1 MKRLRSSKRGLTFSI
16 SPGETY
22 YPGSHF
28 TYEVRSTCIII
39 HPSKE
44 GSTVSRKKSGNIVKA
59 LFDIRSREVR
69 EAVASSTYMEMEVR
83 EDRIIVRCIRQVRSK
98 IISIEKVLKE
108 FSVPSTTLDMAAG
121 LDGQMTIFE
130 YLDSLDS
137 FHDTFTEADSETLRQ
152 DLKQVFTVMSLFS
165 GAGMLDWPFYKDPA
179 FQIKF
184 ACDYNKDACESYK
197 RNIGDHIKYGDVREV
212 HGNGEPYNLII
223 GGPSCKP
230 FSASNRRK
238 MLASHEDVDLV
249 NEYIRI
255 TKENAPDVFVIEN
268 VPQFLTSND
277 GEYLARVMNHLGRDY
292 QISSIVV
299 CDSNVGGYTLRKRAI
314 VIGSKIGKIFLP
326 DIKIHP
332 VKTVKEALSKVS
344 EKWFNFHDLT
354 KSRPDTVR
362 KMAMVR
368 PGHNFKDIPE
378 YRDNELMHSDRYY
391 RLAPDRPSPTIVN
404 WRKLPLIHPTE
415 NRTLTV
421 AEASAL
427 MGFDSEFTFLGS
439 LDSRQ
444 QQCGN
449 GCPFSIGKLVKNTV
463 KKALQNYYQVPV
475 MA

>member
-16 SPGETY
+16 TPGETY

-28 TYEVRSTCIII
+28 TYEVRPACIII

-44 GSTVSRKKSGNIVKA
+44 GSTVSRKKSGNSVKA
-59 LFDIRSREVR
+59 LFDIRSRKVR
-69 EAVASSTYMEMEVR
+69 EAVANSTYMEMEVK

-98 IISIEKVLKE
+98 IVSIEKVLTE
-108 FSVPSTTLDMAAG
+108 FTVPSIILDMAAG
-121 LDGQMTIFE
+121 LEGQMTIFD
-130 YLDSLDS
+130 YLNSTDS
-137 FHDTFTEADSETLRQ
+137 FHDTFTGADSGTLRQ

-197 RNIGDHIKYGDVREV
+197 RNIGSHIKHGDVREV
-212 HGNGEPYNLII
+212 HGDGNPYNLII

-230 FSASNRRK
+230 FSTSNRRK

-255 TKENAPDVFVIEN
+255 TKENNPDIFVIEN

-277 GEYLARVMNHLGRDY
+277 GEYLARVMNYLGKDY
-292 QISSIVV
+292 QISSAVV

-314 VIGSKIGKIFLP
+314 VIGSKIGNITLP
-326 DIKIHP
+326 DMKIHP

-344 EKWFNFHDLT
+344 EKWFNFYDLT
-354 KSRPDTVR
+354 KSRPDTVQ

-378 YRDNELMHSDRYY
+378 YRDNMLMHSDRYY
-391 RLAPDRPSPTIVN
+391 RLDPDKPSPTIVN
-404 WRKLPLIHPTE
+404 WRKLPLIHPAE

-427 MGFDSEFTFLGS
+427 MGFDSDFAFLGS

-449 GCPFSIGKLVKNTV
+449 GCTYSIGKLVKNTV
-463 KKALQNYYQVPV
+463 KKALESYYGVPV